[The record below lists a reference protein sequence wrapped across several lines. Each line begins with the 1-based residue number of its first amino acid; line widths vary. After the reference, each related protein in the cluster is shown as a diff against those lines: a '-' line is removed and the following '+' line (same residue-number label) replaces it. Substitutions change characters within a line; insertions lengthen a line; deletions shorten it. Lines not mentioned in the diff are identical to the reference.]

1 MHDFCIL
8 IYTKYRYRDKCK
20 LNKKGDWEIM
30 FNLRL
35 LSIILGLAFLHT
47 SHAAT
52 FTYSGTL
59 EHIFVDDGTG
69 SYTGAKIGDT
79 FSGHYTTEDSVNDVT
94 PILPCLNDAC
104 EYASP
109 GPSTTASISNGA
121 VTKAGTDTLVIIWD
135 QYDLEVDDAA
145 FINVLPGIS
154 WAVGTPLDGWLG
166 DAVLDDGSQI
176 EIGFI
181 SLDTSLYSSR
191 DYQALPPD
199 LNNTDLAFFTI
210 EEFDS
215 FGNTTFLGFG
225 RLDTV
230 QVIPIPAAVWLFGT
244 GLIGLIGIAR
254 RKKA

>member
-1 MHDFCIL
+1 MRIKL
-8 IYTKYRYRDKCK
+8 I
-20 LNKKGDWEIM
+20 IAV
-30 FNLRL
+30 F
-35 LSIILGLAFLHT
+35 LGLTLIQV

-52 FTYSGTL
+52 FNYSGAL

-69 SYTGAKIGDT
+69 SYAGSMTGDSY
-79 FSGHYTTEDSVNDVT
+79 FGHYTTEDSVDDVT
-94 PILPCLNDAC
+94 PILPCLNDEC

-109 GPSTTASISNGA
+109 GPSTTASISDGT
-121 VTKAGTDTLVIIWD
+121 VTKAGADTLVIIWD

-154 WAVGTPLDGWLG
+154 WSVGTPLDGWLG
-166 DAVLDDGSQI
+166 DAVLDGDSQI

-181 SLDTSLYSSR
+181 SLDTGLYSSR

-215 FGNTTFLGFG
+215 LGNTTFLGFG

-230 QVIPIPAAVWLFGT
+230 QVIPVPAAVWLFFS
-244 GLIGLIGIAR
+244 GLIGLIGLAR
-254 RKKA
+254 RNI